1 MNKIFLKLK
10 IYFARFRH
18 SYEPQP
24 STALYVKDDA
34 IGDFLFGTAMI
45 RELQKKFKDVFVV
58 CAPNVRPIA
67 ERYLPPERVISAG
80 YGLADLK
87 KIFSLHPS
95 LVVTSSL
102 RSSYADQI
110 ASYYKRRSRNKV
122 TLVSTDDPAPKKQRR
137 ARIYSRLG
145 AHPPDEDV
153 DSRFLCGAHRKEHFL
168 LEAVCETILDPSRSR
183 PFLPTEN
190 LPRYNDERL
199 TGDYFCV
206 LPSTGDSRRT
216 YRRGDLV
223 KLAEQ
228 YAARTK
234 WPAVFLSADSIP
246 ELSRQEIG
254 SPEGGAMID
263 LTKKTSIVE
272 SLGII
277 ARARFTLTNETGL
290 GHASWIM
297 GRPTVMIMP
306 GGNFHHFHAS
316 DSALHAVYDRRECFD
331 CHHHCRYSFNERFPC
346 IDEIPFEKIKAAIT
360 DVLSADISR
369 H

>member
-1 MNKIFLKLK
+1 MNKFFLKLK
-10 IYFARFRH
+10 IYFARFHRA
-18 SYEPQP
+18 YTPQL

-45 RELQKKFKDVFVV
+45 RELQEKFKDVYVV
-58 CAPNVRPIA
+58 CAPNVRSIA
-67 ERYLPPERVISAG
+67 ELYLPPERIISAG
-80 YGLADLK
+80 YRFDDLK
-87 KIFSLHPS
+87 KIFNLQPS

-110 ASYYKRRSRNKV
+110 AAFFNRRSRGEV
-122 TLVSTDDPAPKKQRR
+122 TIVSTDDPAFKKRRR
-137 ARIYSRLG
+137 ARTYTRLG
-145 AHPPDEDV
+145 AHPPDEEI

-168 LEAVCETILDPSRSR
+168 LETAFEMTLDPSRSR
-183 PFLPTEN
+183 PFLPTEK
-190 LPRYNDERL
+190 LPRAGDGRL
-199 TGDYFCV
+199 NGNYFCV
-206 LPSTGDSRRT
+206 LPSTGDVRRT
-216 YRRGDLV
+216 YRQGDLM
-223 KLAEQ
+223 KLAKQ

-246 ELSRQEIG
+246 ELSRQNAG
-254 SPEGGAMID
+254 SQEGGELID

-277 ARARFTLTNETGL
+277 SRARFTLTNETGL

-306 GGNFHHFHAS
+306 GGNFHHFHSS
-316 DSALHAVYDRRECFD
+316 DKSLHAVYDLRECFD

-346 IDEIPFEKIKAAIT
+346 IDEIPFEKIEAAIT
-360 DVLSADISR
+360 NICSSL
-369 H
+369 